1 MEICNAGIYPLQG
14 PKSGHEIPKK
24 DHNWRKLA
32 SVKIPAAGLAFLS
45 NPPNAIYMLVVERIR
60 ELCLRVTEAEGQEFE
75 IALLEL
81 ANALELYDL
90 TQNKDGKQVS

>member
-1 MEICNAGIYPLQG
+1 
-14 PKSGHEIPKK
+14 
-24 DHNWRKLA
+24 
-32 SVKIPAAGLAFLS
+32 
-45 NPPNAIYMLVVERIR
+45 MLVVERIR